1 MENVLRSVGAQVRT
15 FRKAQGISQEKLA
28 ERAGL
33 HFTYVGGVERGER
46 NISLEN
52 LNRIAKGL
60 GLEIR
65 DLFPVKHSG
74 PDRLSELLTIL
85 KCKDGKTVELMLGIA
100 RRIPCPNIR

>member
-1 MENVLRSVGAQVRT
+1 MEDVLRSVGAQIRT

-28 ERAGL
+28 ERADL

-52 LNRIAKGL
+52 LSRIAKAL
-60 GLEIR
+60 GMEIR
-65 DLFPVKHSG
+65 DLFPVKDPKH
-74 PDRLSELLTIL
+74 DRVGELITIL

-100 RRIPCPNIR
+100 KRIPCRNSR